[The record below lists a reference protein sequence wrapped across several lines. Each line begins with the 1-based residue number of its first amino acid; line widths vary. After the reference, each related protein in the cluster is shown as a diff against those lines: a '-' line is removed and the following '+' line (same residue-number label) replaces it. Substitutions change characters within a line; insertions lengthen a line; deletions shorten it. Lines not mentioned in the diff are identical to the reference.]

1 MNKMR
6 NTLKDTPI
14 KILDEKV
21 YFKSLISN
29 EIKKGLEKIRLTIVN
44 KKINCRKNIIS
55 LNINL
60 YYLIHL

>member
-29 EIKKGLEKIRLTIVN
+29 EIKKGLEKIKLTIVN
-44 KKINCRKNIIS
+44 KKIN
-55 LNINL
+55 
-60 YYLIHL
+60 

>member
-1 MNKMR
+1 MIKNI
-6 NTLKDTPI
+6 TKDIPI
-14 KILDEKV
+14 KMLDEKV

-29 EIKKGLEKIRLTIVN
+29 EITKGLEKIRLTIVN

-60 YYLIHL
+60 YYLMHL